1 MKNYL
6 SFLSLILVII
16 AFCNTQQPQNSDI
29 NSELDSLKS
38 SFMNPP
44 PAARPGVLWDWMG
57 GMISRDGITKDLEAM
72 AAQGIGK
79 VMIMQMP
86 DQCPY
91 PRQWSYRDYPG
102 KVKVLSDEWYD
113 LMNFAVGECDRLGIE
128 IASFACPG
136 WGHVGGP
143 WVPKDKGTKKM
154 AMTSV
159 SVSGP
164 TLLDM
169 KPCHCALPTGRSMAE
184 PCIM

>member
-1 MKNYL
+1 
-6 SFLSLILVII
+6 
-16 AFCNTQQPQNSDI
+16 
-29 NSELDSLKS
+29 
-38 SFMNPP
+38 MNPP

-159 SVSGP
+159 FAHREIDGRTLYYVINDSEESQKTSITLNTGKKLEEWDPSSGEIIP
-164 TLLDM
+164 VDN
-169 KPCHCALPTGRSMAE
+169 PAEIELPPYHATIYRSLK
-184 PCIM
+184 